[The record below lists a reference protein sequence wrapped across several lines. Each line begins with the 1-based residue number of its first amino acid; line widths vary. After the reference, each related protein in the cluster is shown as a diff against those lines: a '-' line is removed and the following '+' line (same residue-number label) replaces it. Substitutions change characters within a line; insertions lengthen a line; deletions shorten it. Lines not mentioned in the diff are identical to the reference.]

1 MRFSPA
7 LLLLTGAT
15 NGFVAQQSTSS
26 RLGATE
32 LFERKPFITGNWK
45 LNPQTQAEAIDLAR
59 GIAAAITDDSPC
71 DAALFVPFTFIEAV
85 KGVLGDKL
93 LVGAEVGRILLFT

>member
-1 MRFSPA
+1 MKFSPLSFLA
-7 LLLLTGAT
+7 LVGSASAFAPTFG
-15 NGFVAQQSTSS
+15 VPRSTS
-26 RLGATE
+26 LEAT
-32 LFERKPFITGNWK
+32 RKPFITGNWK